1 MYGKLSTIYQQ
12 LSKCLIIYHPKG
24 RGLTTDK
31 SQSVQEV
38 VELQRQVG
46 RIIGQHA
53 PGVWIDSGLTLT
65 QLRSLFLISNKGST
79 NFRKLAEALEV
90 TPSNVTGIVD
100 RLVEQGLVSRTQNP
114 EDRREMTLQATDKGQ
129 ALVSNLREAGIK
141 RMTQIL
147 SLLSLE
153 ELSALTQGLSAF
165 IKAADSQ
172 RGSIKHEH
180 D

>member
-1 MYGKLSTIYQQ
+1 M
-12 LSKCLIIYHPKG
+12 LSKTAGVIM
-24 RGLTTDK
+24 DK
-31 SQSVQEV
+31 SQLVQEV
-38 VELQRQVG
+38 VELERQVG

-53 PGVWIDSGLTLT
+53 PSVWIDSGLTLT
-65 QLRSLFLISNKGST
+65 QLRSLFLIANKGST

-100 RLVEQGLVSRTQNP
+100 RLVEQELVSRTQNP

-129 ALVSNLREAGIK
+129 ALVSNLKEVGIK
-141 RMTQIL
+141 HMTQIL

-153 ELSALTQGLSAF
+153 ELSALAQGLSAF
-165 IKAADSQ
+165 IKAADSYKG
-172 RGSIKHEH
+172 RIKDGH